1 MFRRSAPAA
10 IALAMSC
17 IAGTGAPAQNISKQD
32 TSSKQDVS
40 KSNAGNR
47 GASKDAAPNYDPSKY
62 PDWSGPMRWISEGRG
77 GNRYDPT
84 RPPGRGQQAPLTPEY
99 QAMFEAGLKDQAAG
113 GQGANQT
120 YSCLP
125 GGMPRDMAGNQGL
138 EFVVTP
144 KVTHVIFVQA
154 MPRRIYTDGRD
165 WPENEDPSLFGYSI
179 GNWSAP
185 DPEGRYSLLEVE
197 TRNFN
202 GPRSFDNAGIPLHAD
217 NETVIKERIY
227 RDTRDPEVIHDEM
240 TTIDHALTHPW
251 TVDKT
256 YRLQP
261 NPHWVQNI
269 CSVGNMHV
277 QVGKDAYF
285 LSADGLLMPVKK
297 DQAPPDLRYFKQTS
311 K

>member
-1 MFRRSAPAA
+1 MFRRSASAA
-10 IALAMSC
+10 IALALC
-17 IAGTGAPAQNISKQD
+17 IAAAGAAAQDISKKD
-32 TSSKQDVS
+32 ISKGDPAKTATSEND
-40 KSNAGNR
+40 
-47 GASKDAAPNYDPSKY
+47 APNYDPSKY
-62 PDWSGPMRWISEGRG
+62 PDWSGPMRWISPVRG

-84 RPPGRGQQAPLTPEY
+84 KPTGRGQEAPLTPEY
-99 QAMFEAGLKDQAAG
+99 QAKFEAGLRDQAAG

-144 KVTHVIFVQA
+144 RVTHVLFIQA
-154 MPRRIYTDGRD
+154 MPRRIYTDGRT

-179 GNWSAP
+179 GHWSEP
-185 DPEGRYSLLEVE
+185 DQDGRYSLLEVE

-217 NETVIKERIY
+217 NQTVIKERIY
-227 RDTRDPEVIHDEM
+227 RDPQDHEVLHDEM

-256 YRLQP
+256 YRLQK
-261 NPHWVQNI
+261 NPQWVQNI
-269 CSVGNMHV
+269 CTVGNMHV
-277 QVGKDAYF
+277 QIGKDAYF

>member
-1 MFRRSAPAA
+1 MACRSS
-10 IALAMSC
+10 IRVFALAVLC
-17 IAGTGAPAQNISKQD
+17 IAGPGVQAQDEPKKEPSK
-32 TSSKQDVS
+32 
-40 KSNAGNR
+40 N
-47 GASKDAAPNYDPSKY
+47 DAAKNDAAKSDALKYDPSRY
-62 PDWSGPMRWISEGRG
+62 PDWSGPMRWIATPG
-77 GNRYDPT
+77 GNRYDPMK
-84 RPPGRGQQAPLTPEY
+84 PAGRGQQAPLTPEY
-99 QAMFEAGLKDQAAG
+99 QAIFEAGLKDQAEG

-165 WPENEDPSLFGYSI
+165 WPENEDPSFYGYSI
-179 GNWSAP
+179 GKWSEP
-185 DPEGRYSLLEVE
+185 DQAGRYSLLEVE

-217 NETVIKERIY
+217 NQTVIKERIY
-227 RDTRDPEVIHDEM
+227 RDRQNPEIMHDEM
-240 TTIDHALTHPW
+240 TTFDHALTHPW
-251 TVDKT
+251 AVDKA
-256 YRLQP
+256 YRLQK

-277 QVGKDAYF
+277 QIGKDAYF

-297 DQAPPDLRYFKQTS
+297 DQAPPDLRYFKPPG